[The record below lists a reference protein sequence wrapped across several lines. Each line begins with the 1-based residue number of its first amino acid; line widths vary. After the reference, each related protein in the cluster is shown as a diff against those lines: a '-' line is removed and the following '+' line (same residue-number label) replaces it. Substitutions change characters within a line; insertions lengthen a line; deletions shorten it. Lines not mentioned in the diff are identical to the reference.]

1 MIEIENI
8 SYLLSS
14 KIQTNAKLEK
24 EYKLK
29 KNSIEKLTGIKK
41 RYISLKEETSE
52 SLVAKLCKKITSKQR
67 KNLTHI
73 ISVTNTP
80 SIKFPGLSNFA
91 SSNLKIENVF
101 CINLNS
107 GCTGYVDAV
116 SIAYDI
122 IYKNKW
128 AKILI
133 ITADT
138 YSKFINKKNR
148 SIKPLFSDGA
158 SASIIKYNKKGFK
171 FILSKNLNLID
182 TQKDLIFEKDEISM
196 NGPAV
201 VTMALKHVVPCLQKY
216 SSDVEGIYMH
226 QAGKIVL
233 DLVKSKLKDKLFIP
247 TNYEKYGNLVSSSIP
262 ILLFENFDKFK
273 KSKRIILCGFGVGL
287 SVSILKLIR

>member
-1 MIEIENI
+1 MIEIESI
-8 SYLLSS
+8 SFSLSS
-14 KIQTNAKLEK
+14 KIQTNLKLEK

-41 RYISLKEETSE
+41 RYISLKDETSE

-91 SSNLKIENVF
+91 SSYLKVENVF

-107 GCTGYVDAV
+107 GCTGYVDAI

-122 IYKNKW
+122 IFKNNR

-138 YSKFINKKNR
+138 YSKFINTKNR

-158 SASIIKYNKKGFK
+158 SASIVKYNKKGFK

-182 TQKDLIFEKDEISM
+182 TQKDLIFEKNEINM

-201 VTMALKHVVPCLQKY
+201 VAMALKHVVPCLQKY
-216 SSDVEGIYMH
+216 SLDVEGIYMH

-247 TNYEKYGNLVSSSIP
+247 TNYQKYGNLVSSSIP
-262 ILLFENFDKFK
+262 ILLYENFNKFK